1 MSKKVN
7 PAAVGIFVAGAVII
21 ILTTLVLLGT
31 GRYFEKRGRF
41 VIYFESSANGLEE
54 GSDVLLGGVKVGSV
68 KKMFVQFDPETRA
81 KVIPVVI
88 ELSGDRLAA
97 LSADSSYT
105 REEILSEESLSRAIE
120 DNGLRARLM
129 TKSVLTG
136 QLYVDL
142 EFFVEKV
149 ESYRFPGETVDGLL
163 QIPSTKNEIERVL
176 ESIAEGVHELGDIEF
191 AKLIEHVDQ
200 LVTNLDDKLGEL
212 DLAGISDRTKGTLE
226 KADAAFADFGDA
238 LQNENLKSAIA
249 NLDEAAEELK
259 NLVVAPFRQ
268 RAGRFPRPG
277 RGQHRGP
284 DHPGLRDRGAP
295 EPDPRQSR
303 GGVPLDQEP
312 RRLPE
317 AQSQRHHRRQ
327 ETPLTA
333 TPVPTTP

>member
-259 NLVVAPFRQ
+259 NLVVGIDGEAINETIRNTADATGNID
-268 RAGRFPRPG
+268 RAAGNIA
-277 RGQHRGP
+277 
-284 DHPGLRDRGAP
+284 DL
-295 EPDPRQSR
+295 
-303 GGVPLDQEP
+303 
-312 RRLPE
+312 
-317 AQSQRHHRRQ
+317 
-327 ETPLTA
+327 
-333 TPVPTTP
+333 TTPDSAIGVRLNRTLASLEEVSRSIKSLADYLKRNPNAIIAGKKRP